1 MSNVADTFCRNMFL
15 KIVST
20 NQTLQIKINV
30 KGNDKNN
37 QNICIL
43 REISGFLKAV
53 LFVHK

>member
-15 KIVST
+15 KTVST

-43 REISGFLKAV
+43 IEISGFLKAV
-53 LFVHK
+53 LFVQK